1 MFHSFNTGEY
11 LSKCLRS
18 EKKKRMVTAEEMLGF
33 PCNGPGRAAARVAH
47 SLITCLLVSGIRRLV
62 LFSSQSS
69 DQGPINIQ
77 DEPRKKLYD
86 CAGNGMR
93 IPSVGFATLVA
104 VLALQPVD
112 AA

>member
-47 SLITCLLVSGIRRLV
+47 SFINYLFAGQWDSQVSSV
-62 LFSSQSS
+62 FES
-69 DQGPINIQ
+69 
-77 DEPRKKLYD
+77 KL
-86 CAGNGMR
+86 
-93 IPSVGFATLVA
+93 
-104 VLALQPVD
+104 
-112 AA
+112 

>member
-18 EKKKRMVTAEEMLGF
+18 EKKKRMVTAEEMLLTLGF
-33 PCNGPGRAAARVAH
+33 PCNGPGCAAARVAH

-69 DQGPINIQ
+69 DQDPINIQ
-77 DEPRKKLYD
+77 DESRKKLYD
-86 CAGNGMR
+86 CAGNQ
-93 IPSVGFATLVA
+93 V
-104 VLALQPVD
+104 
-112 AA
+112 

>member
-1 MFHSFNTGEY
+1 MFHSFNTGE
-11 LSKCLRS
+11 CLRS
-18 EKKKRMVTAEEMLGF
+18 EKKKRMVTAEEMLLTLRF
-33 PCNGPGRAAARVAH
+33 PCNGPGCAAARVAH

-69 DQGPINIQ
+69 DQDPINIQ
-77 DEPRKKLYD
+77 DEPKKKLYD
-86 CAGNGMR
+86 CAGNGMH

-112 AA
+112 SA